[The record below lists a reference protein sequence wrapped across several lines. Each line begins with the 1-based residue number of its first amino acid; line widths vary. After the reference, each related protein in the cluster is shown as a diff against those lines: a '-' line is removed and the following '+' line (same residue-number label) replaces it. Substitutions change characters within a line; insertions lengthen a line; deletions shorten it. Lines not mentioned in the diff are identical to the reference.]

1 MPLGLRASR
10 VLATESAREKRTASS
25 IPGARP
31 SHEFG
36 HGHTVKLE
44 ELPDFERFKE
54 SRCAL
59 DSYFYTNPYI
69 CHERKPRGRKPGCL
83 RHSPINYYCLQT
95 NRTENSRDST
105 TGPTGLFRLSVSGMG
120 TPTSNTLV
128 LRTSVRMQNKEV
140 RTTVTHRLRGSTRS
154 N

>member
-44 ELPDFERFKE
+44 DLPDFERFKE

-69 CHERKPRGRKPGCL
+69 CHERKPRGREPGCL

-120 TPTSNTLV
+120 TPTINTLA
-128 LRTSVRMQNKEV
+128 
-140 RTTVTHRLRGSTRS
+140 ST
-154 N
+154 